1 MAVVR
6 QRVPSSGAPTS
17 EGVASPVYPASS
29 PFGPTASAQAWT
41 QVIRSPLVSG
51 SGTYTG
57 TIAVPRGA
65 DLTTY
70 LATPEAQAGLDRA
83 ALYGA
88 AQRAQRAGLPAD
100 VVPIMADIFRG
111 RGYYPDLGPLTS
123 GTGFGPF
130 TGPQFASAPT
140 VNLSGTLPGAG
151 GFGAGPGGG
160 DYSTGG
166 VLEAGLGPSLSG
178 GLNTWIIL
186 SIIGVALL
194 LLFGPAKGRR

>member
-1 MAVVR
+1 M
-6 QRVPSSGAPTS
+6 
-17 EGVASPVYPASS
+17 
-29 PFGPTASAQAWT
+29 
-41 QVIRSPLVSG
+41 RSPLISG
-51 SGTYTG
+51 QGTYTG

-88 AQRAQRAGLPAD
+88 AQRAQRAGLPAE

-111 RGYYPDLGPLTS
+111 RGYYPDLTALQS

-130 TGPQFASAPT
+130 SGSQFASGAP
-140 VNLSGTLPGAG
+140 LDLQGTLPGLG
-151 GFGAGPGGG
+151 GSGN
-160 DYSTGG
+160 YSTGG
-166 VLEAGLGPSLSG
+166 VLEAGLGPSASG
-178 GLNTWIIL
+178 GLSMWIVL
-186 SIIGVALL
+186 SVVGLALL